1 MKREELKIFVGP
13 ITNLADA
20 RFYAAFEFDYLV
32 FDIRENAK
40 NKVDLALFAEIKE
53 WITGV
58 KFACIA
64 ESFNEN
70 FDLFL
75 NENQLKDI
83 KQVNPN
89 ELTTFDFSDKT
100 FMIDL
105 SNYLAT
111 PVAHYDFIGDW
122 FDAHFEE

>member
-1 MKREELKIFVGP
+1 MNLSDFTIFVGP

-40 NKVDLALFAEIKE
+40 NKVDLELFTEIKE
-53 WITGV
+53 WLTGV

-64 ESFNEN
+64 TSFNEN

-75 NENQLKDI
+75 NEEQLNDLKKIDPKD
-83 KQVNPN
+83 
-89 ELTTFDFSDKT
+89 LTNFDFSDKT
-100 FMIDL
+100 FMIDIE
-105 SNYLAT
+105 NYLET
-111 PVAHYDFIGDW
+111 PVAHYDFVGDW
-122 FDAHFEE
+122 FDEHFDE